1 MRICQGTEESDRSIT
16 IKGRVDSKGSHRG
29 IFPNNVH
36 CWQYDNNVV
45 LSDQLQPDYF
55 LLIWTPR

>member
-16 IKGRVDSKGSHRG
+16 IKGRVESKGSLRG

-36 CWQYDNNVV
+36 CTVSNMIIMLYYQISFNQISFY
-45 LSDQLQPDYF
+45 
-55 LLIWTPR
+55 

>member
-16 IKGRVDSKGSHRG
+16 IKGRVESKGSLRG

-45 LSDQLQPDYF
+45 LSDQLQPD
-55 LLIWTPR
+55 